1 MKALITGATRGIGEA
16 ISKEL
21 ASRAYDLLIIARNE
35 SDLQRLAAD
44 LVDLGAG
51 QVEYIAADLSST
63 SDRSDVL
70 NSLSGDFDVLV
81 NNLGV
86 YDMTPV
92 NQITSGL
99 MHKQFCT
106 NFYPAIDITQ
116 KLVPSLIERKGNIIF
131 ISSVAAEN
139 LVDDAAA
146 YSLSKAVLKDYI
158 ELLRRNIKSQGVKVS
173 EIIPG
178 PVNTSSWDD
187 VEAPK
192 DEFIQTEDIVAV
204 LRTIIS
210 SDKRISIDKININS
224 IKH

>member
-1 MKALITGATRGIGEA
+1 MKALVTGATRGIGEA
-16 ISKEL
+16 ISREL

-35 SDLQRLAAD
+35 SDLQRLATD
-44 LVDLGAG
+44 LVELGAVE
-51 QVEYIAADLSST
+51 VEYIATDLSST
-63 SDRSDVL
+63 SDRAEVL
-70 NSLSGDFDVLV
+70 ESLSGDFDVLV
-81 NNLGV
+81 NNLGI

-92 NQITSGL
+92 NEITSGL
-99 MHKQFCT
+99 MHQQFCT

-116 KLVPSLIERKGNIIF
+116 KLIPSLSERKGNIIF

-139 LVDDAAA
+139 LIDEAAA

-158 ELLRRNIKSQGVKVS
+158 QLLRRNLKPSGVKVS

-178 PVNTSSWDD
+178 PVNTSSWDGI
-187 VEAPK
+187 EAPK

-204 LRTIIS
+204 LRTILS